1 MAILC
6 EDCKSF
12 KNTCDPQT
20 SKVLF
25 GHCRA
30 VEYPFL
36 LGVFKEARAGEFTAP
51 TDCKFFQEKK
61 AKKEKK
67 K

>member
-6 EDCKSF
+6 DDCKSF
-12 KNTCDPQT
+12 KYTYDPQM
-20 SKVLF
+20 SKACF

-30 VEYPFL
+30 IEYPFL
-36 LGVFKEARAGEFTAP
+36 LGVFKEARPGAFTAP

-61 AKKEKK
+61 K
-67 K
+67 

>member
-6 EDCKSF
+6 DDCKNF
-12 KNTCDPQT
+12 KTTYDPQM
-20 SKVLF
+20 SKVAF

-30 VEYPFL
+30 IEYPFL
-36 LGVFKEARAGEFTAP
+36 LAVFKEARPGAFVAP

-61 AKKEKK
+61 K
-67 K
+67 

>member
-6 EDCKSF
+6 DDCKSF
-12 KNTCDPQT
+12 KLSFDPQM
-20 SKVLF
+20 SKVVF

-30 VEYPFL
+30 IEYPFL
-36 LGVFKEARAGEFTAP
+36 LGVFKEARPGAFVAP

-61 AKKEKK
+61 KK
-67 K
+67 

>member
-1 MAILC
+1 MAIVC

-12 KNTCDPQT
+12 KYTCDPQT

-30 VEYPFL
+30 IEYPFL

-61 AKKEKK
+61 EKNKK